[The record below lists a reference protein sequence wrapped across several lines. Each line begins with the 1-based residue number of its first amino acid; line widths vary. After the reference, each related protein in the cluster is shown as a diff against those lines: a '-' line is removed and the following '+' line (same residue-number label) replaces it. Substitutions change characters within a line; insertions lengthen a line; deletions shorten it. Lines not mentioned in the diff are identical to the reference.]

1 MSQSNHRMVIDAH
14 VHLFEAPEALPQVF
28 RDSLYQVWEEK
39 FGKEGAEKR
48 RKGLVATVGALIKD
62 MDEAGIDKSIVC
74 PLDFGIMCRQEPE
87 ISIWRNNEYMAEAQS
102 KYPERIIGFAG
113 VDPLRKDAPKL
124 LEKGVKDWGL
134 KGVKVFPTSYKLTDE
149 RIQPFMEKVNE
160 LEIPVLLHLGVDPLP
175 YLMKYGNPL
184 DMDELTLKYPKM
196 NIIAAHVA
204 RGFDHLC
211 AEIVS
216 YRPGRIVI
224 DISQYQH
231 LFLNTHWHFLMQMRY
246 LMDRIPGSVLMAS
259 DWPFVKTPPLPT
271 HKEWF
276 DIIRNLKIPEPV
288 MQLGIGVKD
297 FTQEEKDL
305 ILGENARRFL
315 SI

>member
-1 MSQSNHRMVIDAH
+1 MSQSNHGMVIDAH

-48 RKGLVATVGALIKD
+48 RKGLVATVEALIKD

-102 KYPERIIGFAG
+102 RYPERIIGFAG
-113 VDPLRKDAPKL
+113 VDPLRKEAPAL
-124 LEKGVKDWGL
+124 LERGVKEWGL
-134 KGVKVFPTSYKLTDE
+134 KGVKVFPTSYKLTDG

-231 LFLNTHWHFLMQMRY
+231 LFLNTRWHFLMQMRY

-288 MQLGIGVKD
+288 MRLGIGVKD

-305 ILGENARRFL
+305 ILGENARCFL
-315 SI
+315 GI